1 MLILQALGPG
11 QMAGWATLEIVLR
24 WIHIVAA
31 IIWIGLLYFFNLVNF
46 PLMQELTPATRLQ
59 VAPALL
65 RRSMFWFRWSALV
78 TVLAGMWYWMRIVGS
93 DVRNAIALKQA
104 GDLSSAHAG
113 FAWPVTS
120 FFVIWTV
127 AWVIGYLV
135 IAVVKMKNTLAVTL
149 IYLLLVGVGAY
160 LYVWLNNNGWES
172 NRLLAIGIGGGIGW
186 MLLLNVWGIVWRH
199 AKRIIAAMSQAAAS
213 GTSLPETLPQ
223 RMLQVQLV
231 SRASFWLTFPL
242 IFFMAAASHFPL
254 WR

>member
-11 QMAGWATLEIVLR
+11 QAPGWAALEIVLR

-46 PLMQELTPATRLQ
+46 PLMQELAPPTRLQ

-78 TVLAGMWYWMRIVGS
+78 TVLAGIWYWMRIIGS
-93 DVRNAIALKQA
+93 DVRNANALQKA
-104 GDLSSAHAG
+104 GEHSYDHVSFG
-113 FAWPVTS
+113 WPVAS
-120 FFVIWTV
+120 FFLIWTV
-127 AWVIGYLV
+127 AWAIGYLAV
-135 IAVVKMKNTLAVTL
+135 AVVKIKNTVAITL
-149 IYLLLVGVGAY
+149 VYLLLVGVGAY
-160 LYVWLNNNGWES
+160 LYLWLNNHDWES
-172 NRLLAIGIGGGIGW
+172 NRMLAIGIGGGIGW
-186 MLLLNVWGIVWRH
+186 LLLLNVWGIVWRH

-213 GTSLPETLPQ
+213 GTPLPETLLQ